1 MQEAYKKEIDQK
13 MDKTVEVVGSEFRAV
28 RTGKANAHLLD
39 TVKVEAY
46 GTSMPLNQVAT
57 VNAPEPRLLVVQ
69 AFDKGTVGDI
79 IKGIQSAD
87 LGLNPIA
94 DGATIRVPIPALNEE
109 RRKEMARQCKN
120 LAEEGRVAIRNIRRD
135 ANEHI
140 KKLQKDKE
148 VSEDQE
154 HDLHDEIQK
163 LTDNHTKKNR
173 RSSCPKRKRGNGS
186 LADVVGFAPN
196 VIFARLS
203 FSLTCHSRYSPVL
216 DGERRCRESIFYL
229 IE

>member
-1 MQEAYKKEIDQK
+1 MQEAYRKEIDQK
-13 MDKTVEVVGSEFRAV
+13 MDKTVEVVASEFRAV
-28 RTGKANAHLLD
+28 RTGKASSHLLD

-69 AFDKGTVGDI
+69 AFDKSTIGDI

-109 RRKEMARQCKN
+109 RRKEMARQCKH
-120 LAEEGRVAIRNIRRD
+120 LAEEGRVAIRNIRRE

-163 LTDNHTKKNR
+163 LTDNHTKKIDTL
-173 RSSCPKRKRGNGS
+173 
-186 LADVVGFAPN
+186 LAEKEKEVMEV
-196 VIFARLS
+196 
-203 FSLTCHSRYSPVL
+203 
-216 DGERRCRESIFYL
+216 
-229 IE
+229 

>member
-1 MQEAYKKEIDQK
+1 MQEAYRKEIDQK
-13 MDKTVEVVGSEFRAV
+13 MDKTVEVVASEFRSV
-28 RTGKANAHLLD
+28 RTGKASSHLLD

-46 GTSMPLNQVAT
+46 GTSMSLNQVAT

-69 AFDKGTVGDI
+69 AFDKSTIGDI

-94 DGATIRVPIPALNEE
+94 DGANIRVPIPALNEE
-109 RRKEMARQCKN
+109 RRKEMARQCKH
-120 LAEEGRVAIRNIRRD
+120 LAEEGRVAIRNIRRE

-154 HDLHDEIQK
+154 HDLHEEIQK
-163 LTDNHTKKNR
+163 LTDNHTKKIDTL
-173 RSSCPKRKRGNGS
+173 
-186 LADVVGFAPN
+186 LAEKEKEVMEV
-196 VIFARLS
+196 
-203 FSLTCHSRYSPVL
+203 
-216 DGERRCRESIFYL
+216 
-229 IE
+229 

>member
-1 MQEAYKKEIDQK
+1 MQEAYRKEIDQK
-13 MDKTVEVVGSEFRAV
+13 MDKTVEVVASEFRAV
-28 RTGKANAHLLD
+28 RTGKASSHLLD

-57 VNAPEPRLLVVQ
+57 VNAPEPRLLLVQ
-69 AFDKGTVGDI
+69 AFDKSTIGDI

-109 RRKEMARQCKN
+109 RRKEMARQCKH
-120 LAEEGRVAIRNIRRD
+120 LAEEGRVAIRNIRRE

-163 LTDNHTKKNR
+163 LTDNHTKKIDTL
-173 RSSCPKRKRGNGS
+173 
-186 LADVVGFAPN
+186 LAEKEKEVMEV
-196 VIFARLS
+196 
-203 FSLTCHSRYSPVL
+203 
-216 DGERRCRESIFYL
+216 
-229 IE
+229 

>member
-1 MQEAYKKEIDQK
+1 MQEAYRKEIDQK
-13 MDKTVEVVGSEFRAV
+13 MDKTVDVVASEFRAV
-28 RTGKANAHLLD
+28 RTGKASSHLLD
-39 TVKVEAY
+39 TVNVEAY

-79 IKGIQSAD
+79 IKAIQSAD

-109 RRKEMARQCKN
+109 RRKEMARQCKH
-120 LAEEGRVAIRNIRRD
+120 LAEEGRVAIRNIRRE

-163 LTDNHTKKNR
+163 LTDNHTKKIDTL
-173 RSSCPKRKRGNGS
+173 
-186 LADVVGFAPN
+186 LAEKGKEVMEV
-196 VIFARLS
+196 
-203 FSLTCHSRYSPVL
+203 
-216 DGERRCRESIFYL
+216 
-229 IE
+229 

>member
-1 MQEAYKKEIDQK
+1 MQEAYRKEIDQK
-13 MDKTVEVVGSEFRAV
+13 MDKTVEVVASEFRSV
-28 RTGKANAHLLD
+28 RTGKASSHLLD

-46 GTSMPLNQVAT
+46 GTSMSLNQVAT

-69 AFDKGTVGDI
+69 AFDKSTIGDI

-94 DGATIRVPIPALNEE
+94 DGANIRVPIPALNEE
-109 RRKEMARQCKN
+109 RRKEMARQCKH
-120 LAEEGRVAIRNIRRD
+120 LAEEGRVAIRNIRRE

-163 LTDNHTKKNR
+163 LTDNHTKKIDTL
-173 RSSCPKRKRGNGS
+173 
-186 LADVVGFAPN
+186 LAEKEKEVMEV
-196 VIFARLS
+196 
-203 FSLTCHSRYSPVL
+203 
-216 DGERRCRESIFYL
+216 
-229 IE
+229 